1 MAATVCGMKEE
12 LWSNLRATRDAFVWK
27 LEGLGEYDLRR
38 PMTPTGTNLLGVMKH
53 VAAEEYGYLGEV
65 FGRPAPEKLACF
77 IDGSV
82 WEGADMWA
90 APDESAEYIMG
101 FYRRACAHAD
111 ETIGT
116 LELDAVGS
124 VPWWNEGER
133 ETTLGAILVM
143 MVSETARHVGHVD
156 IVRELIDGMAGG
168 QRNATALPD
177 TDDWDWGEWV
187 GRLETAARTAAGR

>member
-1 MAATVCGMKEE
+1 MKEH
-12 LWSNLRATRDAFVWK
+12 LWSQLRGNRDALVWK

-53 VAAEEYGYLGEV
+53 VAAEEYGYLGET
-65 FGRPAPEKLACF
+65 FGRPAPEQLACF

-82 WEGADMWA
+82 WDGADMWA

-111 ETIGT
+111 ETIGA

-124 VPWWNEGER
+124 VPWWNEGGR
-133 ETTLGAILVM
+133 ETTLGGILAM

-156 IVRELIDGMAGG
+156 IVRELIDGKAGG
-168 QRNATALPD
+168 GRNATGLPEA
-177 TDDWDWGEWV
+177 DDWDWRDWV
-187 GRLETAARTAAGR
+187 ARLETAARTAAER

>member
-1 MAATVCGMKEE
+1 MKEH
-12 LWSNLRATRDAFVWK
+12 LWSQLRGTRDAFAWK

-53 VAAEEYGYLGEV
+53 VAAEEYGYLGET
-65 FGRPAPEKLACF
+65 FRRPAPEQLACF

-82 WEGADMWA
+82 WDGADMWA

-111 ETIGT
+111 ETIGL
-116 LELDAVGS
+116 LELDAVGA

-133 ETTLGAILVM
+133 ETTLGAILAM
-143 MVSETARHVGHVD
+143 MVSETARHVGQVD
-156 IVRELIDGMAGG
+156 IVRELIDGTAGG
-168 QRNATALPD
+168 QRNATGLPD
-177 TDDWDWGEWV
+177 ADDWDWGDWV
-187 GRLETAARTAAGR
+187 ARIETAARTAAGR